1 MDVYDILFDVAE
13 VLVPLFI
20 VGLILTW
27 MFRDVPKEARPWAM
41 LNRRITGNLN
51 KEEMEAKKERS
62 DMRAEATMLASK
74 FAFTNVPRHLLRLAI
89 VVFVGGFVY
98 SFVILSPMDTSDWK
112 PVDATIVDTGW
123 AHTWC
128 EENFE
133 GGCHYEGHF
142 PNIRFTWQIDEVTY
156 ESERYTFNPVNL
168 SSWDEVQ
175 IWLEDYPE
183 GSATTAYY
191 NPDNPSDA
199 VLITHNLLEAYGY
212 SGNWFEQICL
222 SIFCLPIPL
231 MLWITV
237 LRFERTLPEHRG
249 KRFKLSINPPSADS
263 FWKHPSPELLQ
274 LQKEARNRYLKQNYE
289 KFGDSFQEAMEIA
302 EELDAET
309 EELSGELG
317 NFHIIADG
325 VEKEIKVKSVGELF
339 RKIGDIFEDSGTLFL
354 EDSKQDGRRLDFE
367 FNNDDVIVRELNGED
382 LVLEETLGEEVVYGR
397 ILEIL
402 KNALAKTT
410 EEDEEWW
417 S

>member
-1 MDVYDILFDVAE
+1 MDIYDILFDVAE
-13 VLVPLFI
+13 LLVPLFI
-20 VGLILTW
+20 VSLILIW
-27 MFRDVPKEARPWAM
+27 MFRDVPKEDRPWAI
-41 LNRRITGNLN
+41 LKRHITGNLN
-51 KEEMEAKKERS
+51 KKEMEAKKERS
-62 DMRAEATMLASK
+62 DMRAEATMMASR

-89 VVFVGGFVY
+89 IVFVGGLVY
-98 SFVILSPMDTSDWK
+98 SFAILSPMDTSDWK

-123 AHTWC
+123 DDTWC

-133 GGCHYEGHF
+133 GGCHYEGNF

-168 SSWDEVQ
+168 SSRNEVQ

-212 SGNWFEQICL
+212 SGDWFEQICL

-249 KRFKLSINPPSADS
+249 KRFKLSIKNPSEDE
-263 FWKHPSPELLQ
+263 FWNIPEEALQ
-274 LQKEARNRYLKQNYE
+274 LQKQARNQYLKQNYE
-289 KFGDSFQEAMEIA
+289 KFGDSFQEAMEMT
-302 EELDAET
+302 EQLDAET
-309 EELSGELG
+309 EEISGKLE

-339 RKIGDIFEDSGTLFL
+339 RKIGGIFEDSGTLFL

-367 FNNDDVIVRELNGED
+367 FRDEDVIVRELNGED
-382 LVLEETLGEEVVYGR
+382 LVLEETLGEEGGYGR
-397 ILEIL
+397 VLEIL

>member
-1 MDVYDILFDVAE
+1 MVSMDIVLTLGGALLFGFVILWMLRFVVEMVLDVSQ
-13 VLVPLFI
+13 
-20 VGLILTW
+20 ILK
-27 MFRDVPKEARPWAM
+27 RH
-41 LNRRITGNLN
+41 ITGNLN

-62 DMRAEATMLASK
+62 DQRAELTMMASM

-89 VVFVGGFVY
+89 VVFVGGLLY

-123 AHTWC
+123 DDTWC

-133 GGCHYEGHF
+133 GGCHYEGNF

-168 SSWDEVQ
+168 SSRNEVQ

-212 SGNWFEQICL
+212 SGDWFEQICL
-222 SIFCLPIPL
+222 SIFCFPIPL

-249 KRFKLSINPPSADS
+249 KRFKLSIKKPSEDE
-263 FWKHPSPELLQ
+263 FWNIPEEALQ
-274 LQKEARNRYLKQNYE
+274 LQKQARNQYLKQNYE
-289 KFGDSFQEAMEIA
+289 KFGDSFQEAMEMT
-302 EELDAET
+302 EQLDAET
-309 EELSGELG
+309 QEISGELE

-367 FNNDDVIVRELNGED
+367 FRDEDVIVRELNGED
-382 LVLEETLGEEVVYGR
+382 LVLEETLGEEGGYGR
-397 ILEIL
+397 VLEIL

>member
-1 MDVYDILFDVAE
+1 MDIYDILFDVAE
-13 VLVPLFI
+13 LLVPLFI
-20 VGLILTW
+20 VSLILIW
-27 MFRDVPKEARPWAM
+27 MFRDVPKEDRPWAI
-41 LNRRITGNLN
+41 LKRHITGNLN
-51 KEEMEAKKERS
+51 KKEMEAKKERS
-62 DMRAEATMLASK
+62 DMRAEATMMASR

-89 VVFVGGFVY
+89 IVFVGGLVY
-98 SFVILSPMDTSDWK
+98 SFAILSPMDTSDWK

-133 GGCHYEGHF
+133 GGCHYEGNF

-168 SSWDEVQ
+168 SSRVEVQ

-183 GSATTAYY
+183 GSVTTAYY

-222 SIFCLPIPL
+222 SFFCFPIPL

-249 KRFKLSINPPSADS
+249 KRFKLSIKNPSEDE
-263 FWKHPSPELLQ
+263 FWNIPEEALQ
-274 LQKEARNRYLKQNYE
+274 LQKQARNQYLKQNYE
-289 KFGDSFQEAMEIA
+289 KFGDSFQEAMEMT
-302 EELDAET
+302 EQLDAET
-309 EELSGELG
+309 QEISGELE

-325 VEKEIKVKSVGELF
+325 VEKEIKVKSIGELF

-367 FNNDDVIVRELNGED
+367 FRDEDVIVRELNGED
-382 LVLEETLGEEVVYGR
+382 LVLEETLGEEGGYGR
-397 ILEIL
+397 VLEIL

>member
-1 MDVYDILFDVAE
+1 M
-13 VLVPLFI
+13 
-20 VGLILTW
+20 
-27 MFRDVPKEARPWAM
+27 M
-41 LNRRITGNLN
+41 
-51 KEEMEAKKERS
+51 
-62 DMRAEATMLASK
+62 ASM

-89 VVFVGGFVY
+89 IVFVGGLVY
-98 SFVILSPMDTSDWK
+98 SFAILSPMDTSDWK

-123 AHTWC
+123 DHTWC

-133 GGCHYEGHF
+133 GGCHYEGNF

-168 SSWDEVQ
+168 SSRNEVQ

-212 SGNWFEQICL
+212 SGDWFEQICL

-249 KRFKLSINPPSADS
+249 KRFKLSIKNPSEDE
-263 FWKHPSPELLQ
+263 FWNIPEEALQ
-274 LQKEARNRYLKQNYE
+274 LQKQARNQYLKQNYE
-289 KFGDSFQEAMEIA
+289 KFGDSFQEAMEMT
-302 EELDAET
+302 EQLDAET
-309 EELSGELG
+309 EEISGKLE

-339 RKIGDIFEDSGTLFL
+339 RKIGGIFEDSGTLFL

-367 FNNDDVIVRELNGED
+367 FRDEDVIVRELNGED
-382 LVLEETLGEEVVYGR
+382 LVLEETLGEEGGYGR
-397 ILEIL
+397 VLEIL

>member
-1 MDVYDILFDVAE
+1 MDIDDILFDVAE
-13 VLVPLFI
+13 LLVPLFI
-20 VGLILTW
+20 VSLILIW
-27 MFRDVPKEARPWAM
+27 MFHDVPKEDRPWAI
-41 LNRRITGNLN
+41 LKRHITGNLN

-62 DMRAEATMLASK
+62 DQRAELTMLASR
-74 FAFTNVPRHLLRLAI
+74 FSFTNVPRHLLRLAI
-89 VVFVGGFVY
+89 IVFVGGLVY
-98 SFVILSPMDTSDWK
+98 SFAILSPMDTSDWK

-123 AHTWC
+123 DRTWC

-133 GGCHYEGHF
+133 GGCHYEGNF
-142 PNIRFTWQIDEVTY
+142 PNIRFTWQVDEVTY

-212 SGNWFEQICL
+212 SGDWFEQICL
-222 SIFCLPIPL
+222 SIFCFPIPL

-249 KRFKLSINPPSADS
+249 KRFKLSIKKPSEDE
-263 FWKHPSPELLQ
+263 FWNIPEEALQ
-274 LQKEARNRYLKQNYE
+274 LQKQARNQYLKQNYE
-289 KFGDSFQEAMEIA
+289 KFGDSFQEAMEMT
-302 EELDAET
+302 EQLDAET
-309 EELSGELG
+309 EEISGKLE

-339 RKIGDIFEDSGTLFL
+339 RKIGTIFEDSGTLFL
-354 EDSKQDGRRLDFE
+354 EDSKQDGRRLEFE
-367 FNNDDVIVRELNGED
+367 FRDDDVIVRELNGED
-382 LVLEETLGEEVVYGR
+382 LVLEETLGEEGGYGR

>member
-1 MDVYDILFDVAE
+1 MVSMDI
-13 VLVPLFI
+13 
-20 VGLILTW
+20 ILTLGGALLFGFVILW
-27 MFRDVPKEARPWAM
+27 VLRFVVEMVLDVSQILKRH
-41 LNRRITGNLN
+41 ITGNLN

-62 DMRAEATMLASK
+62 DMRAEATMMASK
-74 FAFTNVPRHLLRLAI
+74 FAFTNIPRHLLRLVI
-89 VVFVGGFVY
+89 VVIVGGLVY
-98 SFVILSPMDTSDWK
+98 SFAILSPMDTSDWK

-123 AHTWC
+123 AQTWC

-133 GGCHYEGHF
+133 GGCHYEGNF

-212 SGNWFEQICL
+212 SGDWFDQICL
-222 SIFCLPIPL
+222 SFFCFPIPL

-237 LRFERTLPEHRG
+237 LRFERALPEHRG
-249 KRFKLSINPPSADS
+249 KRFKLSINKPSEDS
-263 FWKHPSPELLQ
+263 FWNIPEEALQ
-274 LQKEARNRYLKQNYE
+274 LQKQARNQYLKQNYE
-289 KFGDSFQEAMEIA
+289 KFGDSFQEAMEMT
-302 EELDAET
+302 EQLDAET
-309 EELSGELG
+309 EEISGELG

-339 RKIGDIFEDSGTLFL
+339 RKIGYIFEDSGTLFL

-367 FNNDDVIVRELNGED
+367 FRDEDFIVRELNGED
-382 LVLEETLGEEVVYGR
+382 LVLEETLGEEGGYGR
-397 ILEIL
+397 VLEIL